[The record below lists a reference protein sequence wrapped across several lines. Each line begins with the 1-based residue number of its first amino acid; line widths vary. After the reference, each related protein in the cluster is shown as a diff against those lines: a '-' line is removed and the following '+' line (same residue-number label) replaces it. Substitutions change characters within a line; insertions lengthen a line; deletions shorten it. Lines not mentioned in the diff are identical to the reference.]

1 MGGFCRRR
9 TKPRL
14 AVRRVELAR
23 WQARSDTRLTLA
35 LRNLLDTRY
44 AEAVGFPAAGRTLF
58 LSVQLDI

>member
-1 MGGFCRRR
+1 MKLDIPTLGLGRRR
-9 TKPRL
+9 
-14 AVRRVELAR
+14 RVV
-23 WQARSDTRLTLA
+23 QARSDTRLTLA